1 MAIVGVIPYE
11 FHDGGHLPVY
21 EPFVPVVLLRAIGII
36 LVRGRLRRFGAAS
49 QSQCSYVSN
58 QIHLLFLYYC
68 EIHLPL
74 CSHYRPLHVGS
85 NH

>member
-49 QSQCSYVSN
+49 
-58 QIHLLFLYYC
+58 
-68 EIHLPL
+68 
-74 CSHYRPLHVGS
+74 
-85 NH
+85 